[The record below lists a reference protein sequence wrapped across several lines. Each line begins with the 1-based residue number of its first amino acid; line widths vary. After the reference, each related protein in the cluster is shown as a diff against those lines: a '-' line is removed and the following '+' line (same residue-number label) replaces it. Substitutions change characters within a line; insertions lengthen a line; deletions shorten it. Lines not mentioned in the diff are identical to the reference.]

1 MCAMLIGKDEL
12 CGLIPHAG
20 SMCLLESV
28 LGWDAREIRCSATSH
43 TGTANPLRSNGRL
56 ASVHLLEYGAQA
68 MAVHG
73 GLLARESG
81 TRIRPGYLAALR
93 DVMLQQDF
101 IDHITAPL
109 LVHARMIAALTGSFM
124 YRFTISAGNEMLA
137 NARATVI
144 DPQARTR

>member
-28 LGWDAREIRCSATSH
+28 LGWDAREIRCSATS
-43 TGTANPLRSNGRL
+43 
-56 ASVHLLEYGAQA
+56 
-68 MAVHG
+68 
-73 GLLARESG
+73 LLARESG